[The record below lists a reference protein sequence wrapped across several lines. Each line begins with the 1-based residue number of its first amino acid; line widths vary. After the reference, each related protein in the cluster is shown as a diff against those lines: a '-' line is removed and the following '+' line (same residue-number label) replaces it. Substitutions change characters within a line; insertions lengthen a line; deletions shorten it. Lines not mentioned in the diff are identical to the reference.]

1 MKMRFVLQLDRV
13 HTVITPSQISRY
25 VTSLVNHKNLID
37 LSLIEKT
44 TDSSGSVITSYK
56 KRTEEKLDI
65 KSSTFDLIKKG
76 MIGVVNGKDSSIKYL
91 YEKQG
96 MKVAGKTG
104 TAQENKSVRT
114 MHYLYLMLHMTI
126 QILP

>member
-1 MKMRFVLQLDRV
+1 MIKAFWHVFW
-13 HTVITPSQISRY
+13 
-25 VTSLVNHKNLID
+25 
-37 LSLIEKT
+37 
-44 TDSSGSVITSYK
+44 

-96 MKVAGKTG
+96 MKVTGKLG
-104 TAQENKSVRT
+104 RHRKIKSVRT

-126 QILP
+126 QIIPLLL

>member
-1 MKMRFVLQLDRV
+1 MV
-13 HTVITPSQISRY
+13 
-25 VTSLVNHKNLID
+25 
-37 LSLIEKT
+37 
-44 TDSSGSVITSYK
+44 
-56 KRTEEKLDI
+56 
-65 KSSTFDLIKKG
+65 
-76 MIGVVNGKDSSIKYL
+76 KDSSIKYL

-104 TAQENKSVRT
+104 TAQEIKSVRT